1 LIQGFTGAKIE
12 KYGEAF
18 LRVVREFC
26 AARGAKPDDF
36 PEDEMLFAAST
47 AAAEE
52 DLIARSGLTATVQQT
67 YRYLHTSAVHPD
79 SYPD

>member
-67 YRYLHTSAVHPD
+67 YRLLINLLRFRGG
-79 SYPD
+79 